1 MKQQDYEMTEQETT
15 MDILKN
21 PEKYEHKRQVGEMI
35 SLLSAACGLV
45 NQNPEVFDYHTYR
58 KPLEELLRLCI
69 DNDYRLNQ

>member
-1 MKQQDYEMTEQETT
+1 MIKQDYEMTEQEVT

-21 PEKYEHKRQVGEMI
+21 PEKYEYKNKVSEMM

-58 KPLEELLRLCI
+58 KPLEELIHLCM